1 MGKEI
6 QAVGGGANSPAS
18 ATPAFSQNGDNNTQ
32 IGYVG
37 KYENHA
43 PTLIVLPS
51 NHPCVRNNNV
61 QELKFNYDFYNLFV
75 IGAETYQDS
84 SFIVPKDR
92 ALTESTA
99 QDIKD
104 MCDSLSPEA
113 IEIIKTFPA
122 IFASENHGYA
132 RTTEDHMAHYG
143 YVLDVVPQDNG
154 IKIYPFLLNE
164 IKQQS
169 LNFIAHNLGIAHAK
183 SFNELNRTHWAI
195 KRINLIE
202 ELERAGISVFKI

>member
-1 MGKEI
+1 MSKDL
-6 QAVGGGANSPAS
+6 QVVGDGGISPAP
-18 ATPAFSQNGDNNTQ
+18 TPSFNQNGDNNIQ
-32 IGYVG
+32 IGYVE
-37 KYENHA
+37 KYENNA
-43 PTLIVLPS
+43 PTVILVPNSHSRTRS
-51 NHPCVRNNNV
+51 NGIQN
-61 QELKFNYDFYNLFV
+61 LKFNYDFYNLFV
-75 IGAETYQDS
+75 IGAEAYQDP

-92 ALTESTA
+92 ALTENTA

-132 RTTEDHMAHYG
+132 RTTEDHVAYYG

-154 IKIYPFLLNE
+154 IKIYYHWLEE

-169 LNFIAHNLGIAHAK
+169 LNLIAHNLGIPHAK

-202 ELERAGISVFKI
+202 ELERDGISVFKK

>member
-1 MGKEI
+1 MSKDL
-6 QAVGGGANSPAS
+6 QVVGGRAISPTPT
-18 ATPAFSQNGDNNTQ
+18 TPAFGQNGDNNTQ

-43 PTLIVLPS
+43 HTVILVPNSHSRARS
-51 NHPCVRNNNV
+51 NGIQNL
-61 QELKFNYDFYNLFV
+61 EINYDFYNLFV

-104 MCDSLSPEA
+104 MCDALSPEA

-132 RTTEDHMAHYG
+132 RTTEDHVAHYG

-154 IKIYPFLLNE
+154 IKIYPFFLNE

-169 LNFIAHNLGIAHAK
+169 LNLIAHNLGIAHAK

-195 KRINLIE
+195 KRINLLE
-202 ELERAGISVFKI
+202 ELERGGISVFKK

>member
-1 MGKEI
+1 MSNEVQVPGRESI
-6 QAVGGGANSPAS
+6 PPEPITSTFN
-18 ATPAFSQNGDNNTQ
+18 QNGDNNTQ
-32 IGYVG
+32 IGHID

-43 PTLIVLPS
+43 RTFILSPNTHSGLRV
-51 NHPCVRNNNV
+51 NRF

-75 IGAETYQDS
+75 IGAEEYRDS

-104 MCDSLSPEA
+104 MCDSLTPDA

-132 RTTEDHMAHYG
+132 RTDEDHMAYYG
-143 YVLDVVPQDNG
+143 YVEDVVPQDNV
-154 IKIYPFLLNE
+154 IKVYYRPLNE
-164 IKQQS
+164 IK
-169 LNFIAHNLGIAHAK
+169 
-183 SFNELNRTHWAI
+183 
-195 KRINLIE
+195 
-202 ELERAGISVFKI
+202 

>member
-1 MGKEI
+1 MNKDL
-6 QAVGGGANSPAS
+6 QVVGDGGISPAP
-18 ATPAFSQNGDNNTQ
+18 TPSFNQNGDNNIQ
-32 IGYVG
+32 IGYVE
-37 KYENHA
+37 KYENNA
-43 PTLIVLPS
+43 PTFILAPN
-51 NHPCVRNNNV
+51 NHSRARNNGI
-61 QELKFNYDFYNLFV
+61 QELKFNYNFYNLFV
-75 IGAETYQDS
+75 IGTEEYKDP

-92 ALTESTA
+92 APTESTA

-113 IEIIKTFPA
+113 IKIIKTFPA

-154 IKIYPFLLNE
+154 IKIYPYFLNE

-169 LNFIAHNLGIAHAK
+169 LNLIAHNLDIAHAK

-202 ELERAGISVFKI
+202 ELERAKISVFKM

>member
-6 QAVGGGANSPAS
+6 QAIGGRAISPS
-18 ATPAFSQNGDNNTQ
+18 ATPTFSQNGDNNTQ
-32 IGYVG
+32 IGYVA
-37 KYENHA
+37 KYENHSH
-43 PTLIVLPS
+43 TLIVLPS
-51 NHPCVRNNNV
+51 NHPNVRNNGV

-75 IGAETYQDS
+75 IGAEEYKDP

-99 QDIKD
+99 QNIKT
-104 MCDSLSPEA
+104 MCDSLSPNA

-132 RTTEDHMAHYG
+132 RTDENHVAYYG
-143 YVLDVVPQDNG
+143 YVENVVVQDNG
-154 IKIYPFLLNE
+154 IKIYYHRLNT
-164 IKQQS
+164 IKQQN
-169 LNFIAHNLGIAHAK
+169 LNLIAHALDIAHAK
-183 SFNELNRTHWAI
+183 AFNELNRTHWAI

>member
-6 QAVGGGANSPAS
+6 QAIGGRAISPS
-18 ATPAFSQNGDNNTQ
+18 ATPTFSQNGDNNTQ
-32 IGYVG
+32 IGYVA
-37 KYENHA
+37 KYENHSH
-43 PTLIVLPS
+43 TLIVLPS
-51 NHPCVRNNNV
+51 NHPNVRNNGV

-75 IGAETYQDS
+75 IGAEEYKDP

-99 QDIKD
+99 QNIKT
-104 MCDSLSPEA
+104 MCDSLSPNA

-132 RTTEDHMAHYG
+132 RTDENHVAYYG
-143 YVLDVVPQDNG
+143 YVENVVVQDNG
-154 IKIYPFLLNE
+154 IKIYYHRLNT
-164 IKQQS
+164 IKQQN
-169 LNFIAHNLGIAHAK
+169 LNLIAHALGIAHAK
-183 SFNELNRTHWAI
+183 AFNELNRTHWAI

>member
-1 MGKEI
+1 MGNEI
-6 QAVGGGANSPAS
+6 QAVGGRAISPTPT
-18 ATPAFSQNGDNNTQ
+18 TPAFSQNGDNNTQ

-43 PTLIVLPS
+43 HTLIVLPS
-51 NHPCVRNNNV
+51 NHSCVRNNGV

-104 MCDSLSPEA
+104 MCDSLSPDA

-122 IFASENHGYA
+122 IFASKNHGHARTDENHIAY
-132 RTTEDHMAHYG
+132 YG
-143 YVLDVVPQDNG
+143 YVEDVVPQDNG
-154 IKIYPFLLNE
+154 IKVYYRPLNE
-164 IKQQS
+164 IKQQH
-169 LNFIAHNLGIAHAK
+169 LNLMAFELGIAHAK
-183 SFNELNRTHWAI
+183 AFNELNRTHWAI

-202 ELERAGISVFKI
+202 ELERAGISVFKM

>member
-1 MGKEI
+1 MSKDLQVIGD
-6 QAVGGGANSPAS
+6 GGISPAP
-18 ATPAFSQNGDNNTQ
+18 TPSFNQNGDNNIQ

-37 KYENHA
+37 KYENNA
-43 PTLIVLPS
+43 PTFILVPNSHSRTRS
-51 NHPCVRNNNV
+51 NSV
-61 QELKFNYDFYNLFV
+61 QKLKFNYDFYNLFV
-75 IGAETYQDS
+75 IGTEAYQDP

-104 MCDSLSPEA
+104 MCDALSPEA

-143 YVLDVVPQDNG
+143 YVLDVVLQDNG
-154 IKIYPFLLNE
+154 IKIYPYFLNE

-169 LNFIAHNLGIAHAK
+169 LNLIANNLGIAHAK

-202 ELERAGISVFKI
+202 ELERAKISVFKM